1 MKKNIVFYVT
11 ASILMAAIAISTFFI
26 INGFS
31 NKYETE
37 ETKVFKEVL
46 TLLEKSRNS
55 NKKGLLINL

>member
-31 NKYETE
+31 NKYETN
-37 ETKVFKEVL
+37 ETKTFKEVL
-46 TLLEKSRNS
+46 TLFEKSRNS